1 MLPLKKILCPTDFS
15 EPSYAAL
22 RHAVELARH
31 FNAELWLIHVVPFL
45 PVAAPDL
52 VVVAA
57 VPSDA
62 ERMEEARKELAAAA
76 AARVPGDVQAHS
88 EVRMGY
94 ADKEIVCAAHDEGFD
109 LVVIATF
116 GNTGWRHLVFGSVAE
131 AVVRQSRCPVLT
143 VHAEPPHAEAKAPG
157 AG

>member
-15 EPSYAAL
+15 EPSYTAL
-22 RHAVELARH
+22 SHAVELAKH
-31 FNAELWLIHVVPFL
+31 FDAELWLIHVVPFL
-45 PVAAPDL
+45 PVTAPDL
-52 VVVAA
+52 VVVAN

-62 ERMEEARKELAAAA
+62 ERMDDARKELGDAAAS
-76 AARVPGDVQAHS
+76 RVPEGVKIHT

-94 ADKEIVCAAHDEGFD
+94 ADKEIVCAAQDEGFD

-116 GNTGWRHLVFGSVAE
+116 GHTGWRHLVFGSVAE

-143 VHAEPPHAEAKAPG
+143 VHAQPPQG
-157 AG
+157 ADA

>member
-15 EPSYAAL
+15 APSYTAL
-22 RHAVELARH
+22 DKAVELAQH
-31 FNAELWLIHVVPFL
+31 FDAELWLIHVVPFL
-45 PVAAPDL
+45 PVTAPDL
-52 VVVAA
+52 VVVAS

-62 ERMEEARKELAAAA
+62 DRMETARQELNSAVT
-76 AARVPGDVQAHS
+76 RVPAGVKVHT

-109 LVVIATF
+109 LIVIATF
-116 GNTGWRHLVFGSVAE
+116 GHTGWRHLVFGSVAE

-143 VHAEPPHAEAKAPG
+143 VHAQTPQESQQAS
-157 AG
+157 

>member
-15 EPSYAAL
+15 APSYTAL
-22 RHAVELARH
+22 NHAVELAQH
-31 FNAELWLIHVVPFL
+31 FDAELWLIHVVPFL
-45 PVAAPDL
+45 PVTAPDL
-52 VVVAA
+52 VVVAN

-62 ERMEEARKELAAAA
+62 ERMDDARKELSHAI
-76 AARVPGDVQAHS
+76 ARVPAGVQVHT

-94 ADKEIVCAAHDEGFD
+94 ADKEIVCVAHDEGFD

-116 GNTGWRHLVFGSVAE
+116 GHTGWRHLVFGSVAE

-143 VHAEPPHAEAKAPG
+143 VHAQPQPDTP
-157 AG
+157 